1 MVASEAHALIRLHHE
16 SNVRLVPHASN
27 LYPHNVMQDA
37 LRGRYALALKQN
49 QRGEGGTEGDAH
61 AGNVP
66 TK

>member
-1 MVASEAHALIRLHHE
+1 
-16 SNVRLVPHASN
+16 
-27 LYPHNVMQDA
+27 MQDA